1 MAEAKELD
9 LLHEAHTKFEATG
22 IKTGYQ
28 AAIDF
33 TAGAIGKSHFDRLST
48 FISYFFFF
56 FSNGNLKNIFR
67 HLSA

>member
-9 LLHEAHTKFEATG
+9 LLHEAHAKFEATG

-33 TAGAIGKSHFDRLST
+33 TAGAIGKSHFDKAFNLHFLS
-48 FISYFFFF
+48 F
-56 FSNGNLKNIFR
+56 FSFR
-67 HLSA
+67 KW